1 MKIWKLAKCGNIGPS
16 SLKRMPSTNGL
27 LKKIPAPHG
36 DIVGCCFVYSTMV
49 SVCQRDTEEEFM
61 DLPKL
66 WFREI
71 RPSLGEDQKLSK
83 YGIIGK
89 ICLTGL
95 REMPATAHGLM
106 IKIL

>member
-1 MKIWKLAKCGNIGPS
+1 MKIGKLAKYGKNGPS
-16 SLKRMPSTNGL
+16 SLKRMLATNGL
-27 LKKIPAPHG
+27 LKKILEPHG
-36 DIVGCCFVYSTMV
+36 DIVGCYFFYSTTV
-49 SVCQRDTEEEFM
+49 WFVQRDTKEEFM
-61 DLPKL
+61 DPPKL

-95 REMPATAHGLM
+95 REIPVTSHRMM

>member
-1 MKIWKLAKCGNIGPS
+1 MGIFQVVVF
-16 SLKRMPSTNGL
+16 STQ
-27 LKKIPAPHG
+27 PWSR
-36 DIVGCCFVYSTMV
+36 FF
-49 SVCQRDTEEEFM
+49 QRDPEEEFM

-71 RPSLGEDQKLSK
+71 RPSLGEDKKLYK

-89 ICLTGL
+89 IFLTGL
-95 REMPATAHGLM
+95 REIPAISHRMM

>member
-1 MKIWKLAKCGNIGPS
+1 MKKSALGKLITSRRKP
-16 SLKRMPSTNGL
+16 
-27 LKKIPAPHG
+27 
-36 DIVGCCFVYSTMV
+36 
-49 SVCQRDTEEEFM
+49 EEEFM

-71 RPSLGEDQKLSK
+71 TPSLGEDQKLSK

-95 REMPATAHGLM
+95 REMPTIAHRLM
-106 IKIL
+106 IKIF

>member
-1 MKIWKLAKCGNIGPS
+1 MS
-16 SLKRMPSTNGL
+16 SIDRLIKSRRNP
-27 LKKIPAPHG
+27 
-36 DIVGCCFVYSTMV
+36 
-49 SVCQRDTEEEFM
+49 EEEFM

-71 RPSLGEDQKLSK
+71 RLSLGEDQKLSK
-83 YGIIGK
+83 YGIISK

-95 REMPATAHGLM
+95 REIPDTAHTMM